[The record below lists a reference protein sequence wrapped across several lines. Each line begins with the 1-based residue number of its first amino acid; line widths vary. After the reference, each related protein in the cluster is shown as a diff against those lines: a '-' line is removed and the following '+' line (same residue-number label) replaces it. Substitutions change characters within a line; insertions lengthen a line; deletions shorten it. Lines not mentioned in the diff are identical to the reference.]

1 MLRTGISCSLVSIN
15 GYFYSLNSWS
25 IFSWNVRLSGLCYVQ
40 VFGKTAV
47 DVLLSQGVLAVSH
60 SSKQVKL
67 YSFEHIVNK
76 VVEALLFFMIVWFI
90 GRVVR

>member
-1 MLRTGISCSLVSIN
+1 M
-15 GYFYSLNSWS
+15 
-25 IFSWNVRLSGLCYVQ
+25 
-40 VFGKTAV
+40 FGKTAV

-76 VVEALLFFMIVWFI
+76 VVEALLFFMIV
-90 GRVVR
+90 